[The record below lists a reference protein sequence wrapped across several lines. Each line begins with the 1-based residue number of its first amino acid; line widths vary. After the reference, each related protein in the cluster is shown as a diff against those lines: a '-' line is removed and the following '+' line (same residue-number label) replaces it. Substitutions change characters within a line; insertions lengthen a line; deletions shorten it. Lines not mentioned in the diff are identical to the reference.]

1 MERWGTTREEK
12 REREFIYQVHN
23 IDNTYQL
30 VQWQAASGGISPSQ
44 LAAQPVEDSSVYI
57 SGEPS
62 SGAAW
67 GGEGEKLPPM
77 DNLLKSYRTKTLQ
90 IPYALQ

>member
-1 MERWGTTREEK
+1 MLNNGEMGHDQRGRE

-57 SGEPS
+57 SGESS
-62 SGAAW
+62 SGAA
-67 GGEGEKLPPM
+67 
-77 DNLLKSYRTKTLQ
+77 
-90 IPYALQ
+90 